1 MWCDPSKWHHTFDCG
16 LTLSSAITSRFW
28 LVLTL
33 CPSAVTDLLLTD
45 LDRDPLFPSYVI
57 QPSSMEAKPSKQK
70 FWLQR
75 SHSFSGA
82 IPTKSNRSAVAAS
95 SATVYAPI
103 RTKRDVFPGLPST
116 SVAAPSTPDG
126 GAEPE
131 RIGRFKLKRYSL
143 EKKGGPVSLET

>member
-1 MWCDPSKWHHTFDCG
+1 
-16 LTLSSAITSRFW
+16 
-28 LVLTL
+28 
-33 CPSAVTDLLLTD
+33 
-45 LDRDPLFPSYVI
+45 
-57 QPSSMEAKPSKQK
+57 MEAKPSKQK
-70 FWLQR
+70 FWLHR

-82 IPTKSNRSAVAAS
+82 IQTKPDASAVATS

-131 RIGRFKLKRYSL
+131 RIGRFKLKRYNL
-143 EKKGGPVSLET
+143 EKKDGQVSLET